1 METTLL
7 ALLLSLLILPTASMA
22 PSAQSVPNRQTSLN
36 VAVCAGV
43 SALVLGLGI
52 GIGLGALI
60 FRKDISQHF

>member
-1 METTLL
+1 MATTIFATLL
-7 ALLLSLLILPTASMA
+7 SSLLILPAASMA
-22 PSAQSVPNRQTSLN
+22 NNPPAAPNRQTSLN

-60 FRKDISQHF
+60 FR